1 MPGILYQWPLWVVL
15 SLFIVTLVGFSELAL
30 ALVQRRRSRMGTQ
43 EDHAGEFVAVMV
55 HSMFVF
61 YGLIAA
67 LIAVNVYETYSDVY
81 RTVSREAAA
90 ISALYRDSA
99 GYPEPTRSKVQSSIR
114 DYIQQIIHEAWPQQQ
129 RGQIPTGG
137 VALVTR
143 IEEHLFAFEPATE
156 GQKII
161 HTETLR
167 SFNEMAVARRL
178 RVDANRE
185 HLPGMMWAVL
195 IFGAFLCLFGGCLFH
210 VRNQGFQAFLLGLL
224 GVLIAVVLFMTFVW
238 DRPYLGEAG
247 IDAGTYELV
256 YEQLMRP
263 EIP

>member
-1 MPGILYQWPLWVVL
+1 MPGFLYQWPLWGVL
-15 SLFIVTLVGFSELAL
+15 TLFILSLVGFSELAL
-30 ALVQRRRSRMGTQ
+30 ALVQRQRSRTGRQ
-43 EDHAGEFVAVMV
+43 EEHAGEFVGVMV

-67 LIAVNVYETYSDVY
+67 LIAVNVYETYSEVY

-99 GYPEPTRSKVQSSIR
+99 GYPEPTRSQVQGSIR
-114 DYIQQIIHEAWPQQQ
+114 DYIQQIIHEAWPQQR

-185 HLPGMMWAVL
+185 HLPGMMWCVL
-195 IFGAFLCLFGGCLFH
+195 IFGAFLCLFGASFFDVKSWSLH
-210 VRNQGFQAFLLGLL
+210 AILLGLV

-247 IDAGTYELV
+247 IDPGTYELV

-263 EIP
+263 Q